1 MKEPA
6 EIFYDES
13 SGQESEGGYA
23 AFIQSALKGVSASF
37 SLDSASFYEY
47 DKNTRLLSLS
57 VCHSGGL
64 TYEHEENIRP
74 EAGSPV
80 ARSLESM
87 RPVRAV
93 LPGGKY
99 LYFPFA
105 FDCNDSAG
113 TVGKTGLIRLE
124 RLPRR
129 RSFSPSETVKIC
141 AYLRYFLKF
150 YYKVEYSCMSRRYEK
165 NIAAIT
171 ELTEIFATALRVRDS
186 FRKIL
191 AGIQAHFGF
200 DRVRLYLIDDKNHKL
215 KAELSADIIGKIKSI
230 SYEEIPLE
238 PGVHRFADIVLGHNS
253 GAFMD
258 RYKDCVLYMP
268 LAVQGVTIGLL
279 IVDNLLSQQRIEPQ
293 ELAMLKSFGGQIALA
308 VDNIRLFDKVEE
320 LSQYDELTKLPLR
333 RYFNQRFQEEFYRAE
348 RFKQPLSFIWIDVD
362 YFKEINDTYG
372 HQIGDVALRE
382 VARIIMSNL
391 RKIDFPCRY
400 GGDEIVILLP
410 QAGGT
415 ETRRLAQRLHDE
427 IDELRIPV
435 PFSKMRELKLSISI
449 GIATFPEDATS
460 METML
465 EKADDALYW
474 VKSHGRGG
482 IALYAEVAEAKKKQ
496 QRQEE
501 AGGEK

>member
-1 MKEPA
+1 MIMKEQTDI
-6 EIFYDES
+6 IFEEFS
-13 SGQESEGGYA
+13 EQTEGGYA
-23 AFIQSALKGVSASF
+23 SFIQSALKGVSSGF

-47 DKNTRLLSLS
+47 DKKIRLLSLR

-64 TYEHEENIRP
+64 IYEHEENIKP
-74 EAGSPV
+74 ETGSPV
-80 ARSLESM
+80 ARALETM

-99 LYFPFA
+99 LYFPFS
-105 FDCNDSAG
+105 FDSNDNSG
-113 TVGKTGLIRLE
+113 TVGRTGLIRLE
-124 RLPRR
+124 RNPRR
-129 RSFSPSETVKIC
+129 RNFSSSESLKIC
-141 AYLRYFLKF
+141 AYLRSFLRF
-150 YYKVEYSCMSRRYEK
+150 YYKAEYMALSGRYEK

-191 AGIQAHFGF
+191 AGVQVHFGF
-200 DRVRLYLIDDKNHKL
+200 DRVRLYLIDEKNHKL
-215 KAELSADIIGKIKSI
+215 KGELSVDIVGKIKSI

-238 PGVHRFADIVLGHNS
+238 PGAHRFADIVLGQNS
-253 GAFMD
+253 GVFME

-293 ELAMLKSFGGQIALA
+293 ELTMLKSFGGQIALA

-320 LSQYDELTKLPLR
+320 LSLYDELTKLPLR
-333 RYFNQRFQEEFYRAE
+333 RYFNTRFQEEFYRSE

-372 HQIGDVALRE
+372 HEIGDVALRE
-382 VARIIMSNL
+382 VGRIIMSNL

-400 GGDEIVILLP
+400 GGDEIVVLLP
-410 QAGGT
+410 QAT
-415 ETRRLAQRLHDE
+415 ASEARRLAQRLHDE
-427 IDELRIPV
+427 IDSLRIPV
-435 PFSKMRELKLSISI
+435 SFAKTKEMKLSISI
-449 GIATFPEDATS
+449 GISTYPEDASS
-460 METML
+460 MEDMR

-482 IALYAEVAEAKKKQ
+482 IAMSSDVVAAKAKAAEEEKK
-496 QRQEE
+496 RG
-501 AGGEK
+501 A